1 MATWKKVIVSGSAI
15 SLLENDS
22 NYLSSTGGGI
32 ISASSVSSTA
42 QGEFTASFNGV
53 LTELDLGLTST
64 DDVQFNSVTASLQGN
79 VVGNVTGT
87 ADTASYVQFA
97 NIDGEIIATTA
108 SFVLS
113 DNVKFTNTDTAS
125 GTFQT
130 ATEFSASVVTRIV
143 GLEQGQYDLEFSGST
158 GNGVI
163 TDAETL
169 SILGGT
175 NVDTVAAGNNLTIN
189 LDDTISLSEVT
200 ASIVSASNGFVG
212 DLTGD
217 VTGNA
222 DTATT
227 SSYVA
232 ASSPSQGT
240 VRITGNDIDLGLQVA
255 DSPTF
260 DNLTLTGDLTV
271 QGTRT
276 ELNVANLN
284 VEDQFILLN
293 SGSATGD
300 VGIIFGGADTTG
312 INTGSAI
319 FYDDSDS
326 VFAYASAVAYDDN
339 TATNVSKLG
348 NIVELGSGGTH
359 DMAAATFQGVG
370 TILIDSADDIWIQ
383 TGA

>member
-1 MATWKKVIVSGSAI
+1 MATWKKVIVSGSDI
-15 SLLENDS
+15 SLLNNDS
-22 NYLSSTGGGI
+22 NYLSSTGAGI
-32 ISASSVSSTA
+32 ISASSVSSAA

-53 LTELDLGLTST
+53 DTNLVLGLTST

-108 SFVLS
+108 SFVSS
-113 DNVKFTNTDTAS
+113 DNVKFTNADTAS

-189 LDDTISLSEVT
+189 LDDTISLSQVT

-212 DLTGD
+212 DL
-217 VTGNA
+217 TGNA

-260 DNLTLTGDLTV
+260 DSLTLTGDLIV

-326 VFAYASAVAYDDN
+326 VFAYASDVAYDDN

-348 NIVELGSGGTH
+348 NIIETGSAGH
-359 DMAAATFQGVG
+359 HAMPAATFQGVG
-370 TILIDSADDIWIQ
+370 TVLVDNAEDIWIQ

>member
-1 MATWKKVIVSGSAI
+1 LDDNI
-15 SLLENDS
+15 SL
-22 NYLSSTGGGI
+22 T
-32 ISASSVSSTA
+32 
-42 QGEFTASFNGV
+42 Q
-53 LTELDLGLTST
+53 
-64 DDVQFNSVTASLQGN
+64 
-79 VVGNVTGT
+79 
-87 ADTASYVQFA
+87 
-97 NIDGEIIATTA
+97 
-108 SFVLS
+108 
-113 DNVKFTNTDTAS
+113 
-125 GTFQT
+125 
-130 ATEFSASVVTRIV
+130 
-143 GLEQGQYDLEFSGST
+143 
-158 GNGVI
+158 
-163 TDAETL
+163 
-169 SILGGT
+169 
-175 NVDTVAAGNNLTIN
+175 
-189 LDDTISLSEVT
+189 VT

-240 VRITGNDIDLGLQVA
+240 VRITGNDIDLGLQVD
-255 DSPTF
+255 DSPVFADLRLTG
-260 DNLTLTGDLTV
+260 NLTV
-271 QGTRT
+271 EGTRT

-300 VGIIFGGADTTG
+300 TGIIFGGADTTG

-326 VFAYASAVAYDDN
+326 VFAYGADVKYDDT
-339 TATNVSKLG
+339 TATAASKLG

-370 TILIDSADDIWIQ
+370 TILVDNAEDIWVQ

>member
-15 SLLENDS
+15 SLLDNDS

-32 ISASSVSSTA
+32 LSASAVSSTA
-42 QGEFTASFNGV
+42 QGEFTASFHGV

-64 DDVQFNSVTASLQGN
+64 DNVQFNSVTASLQGD
-79 VVGNVTGT
+79 VVGDLTG
-87 ADTASYVQFA
+87 TASYV
-97 NIDGEIIATTA
+97 DGDDVE
-108 SFVLS
+108 F
-113 DNVKFTNTDTAS
+113 NTS
-125 GTFQT
+125 GNGQT
-130 ATEFSASVVTRIV
+130 ATQFSASIQSRIL

-200 ASIVSASNGFVG
+200 ASIVSASSGFVG

-260 DNLTLTGDLTV
+260 TNLTLTGDLTV

-326 VFAYASAVAYDDN
+326 VFAYGADVKYDDT
-339 TATNVSKLG
+339 TATAASKLG
-348 NIVELGSGGTH
+348 NIVELASGGTH
-359 DMAAATFQGVG
+359 NMAAATFQGVG
-370 TILIDSADDIWIQ
+370 TILVDNAEDIWIQ

>member
-15 SLLENDS
+15 SLLDNDS

-32 ISASSVSSTA
+32 VSASAVSSTA

-79 VVGNVTGT
+79 VVGDLTGT

-108 SFVLS
+108 SFVAS
-113 DNVKFTNTDTAS
+113 DNVKFTNADTAS

-130 ATEFSASVVTRIV
+130 ATQFSASVVTRID

-175 NVDTVAAGNNLTIN
+175 NVDTVAAGNSLTIN
-189 LDDTISLSEVT
+189 LDDTISLSQVT

-212 DLTGD
+212 DL
-217 VTGNA
+217 TGNA

-240 VRITGNDIDLGLQVA
+240 VRITGNDIDLGLQVG
-255 DSPTF
+255 DSPVFADLRLTG
-260 DNLTLTGDLTV
+260 NLTV
-271 QGTRT
+271 EGTRT

-319 FYDDSDS
+319 FYDDSES
-326 VFAYASAVAYDDN
+326 VFAYGADVKYDDT
-339 TATNVSKLG
+339 TATAASKLG
-348 NIVELGSGGTH
+348 NIVELGTGGTH
-359 DMAAATFQGVG
+359 NMAGATFQGVG
-370 TILIDSADDIWIQ
+370 TILVDNADDIWIQ
-383 TGA
+383 VGA

>member
-22 NYLSSTGGGI
+22 NYLSSTGAGI

-64 DDVQFNSVTASLQGN
+64 DDVQFNSVTASFQGDVN
-79 VVGNVTGT
+79 GT
-87 ADTASYVQFA
+87 ADTASYV
-97 NIDGEIIATTA
+97 DG
-108 SFVLS
+108 
-113 DNVKFTNTDTAS
+113 DNVNFDATGN
-125 GTFQT
+125 GQT
-130 ATEFSASVVTRIV
+130 ATEFSSSIVTRIV

-158 GNGVI
+158 GDGVI
-163 TDAETL
+163 TDAEHL

-175 NVDTVAAGNNLTIN
+175 NVDTVAAGNSLTIN
-189 LDDTISLSEVT
+189 LDDTISLSQVT
-200 ASIVSASNGFVG
+200 ASIVSASNGFIG
-212 DLTGD
+212 DL
-217 VTGNA
+217 TGNA

-240 VRITGNDIDLGLQVA
+240 VRITGNDIDLGLQVD
-255 DSPTF
+255 DSPVFADLRLTG
-260 DNLTLTGDLTV
+260 NLTV
-271 QGTRT
+271 EGTRT
-276 ELNVANLN
+276 ELNVANLQ

-300 VGIIFGGADTTG
+300 VGIIFGGADSTD
-312 INTGSAI
+312 INSGSAI
-319 FYDDSDS
+319 FYDDSAA
-326 VFAYASAVAYDDN
+326 VFAYAQDVAYDDT
-339 TATNVSKLG
+339 TAEQVSKLG
-348 NIVELGSGGTH
+348 NIVELASGGTH
-359 DMAAATFQGVG
+359 DMAAADFQGVG
-370 TILIDSADDIWIQ
+370 TILVDNAEDIWIQ

>member
-53 LTELDLGLTST
+53 LTELDLGLTSN
-64 DDVQFNSVTASLQGN
+64 DDVQFNSVTASLQGD
-79 VVGNVTGT
+79 VVGDLTG
-87 ADTASYVQFA
+87 TASYV
-97 NIDGEIIATTA
+97 DGDDVE
-108 SFVLS
+108 F
-113 DNVKFTNTDTAS
+113 NTS
-125 GTFQT
+125 GNGQT
-130 ATEFSASVVTRIV
+130 ATEFSSSIVTRIT

-163 TDAETL
+163 TDLETL

-189 LDDTISLSEVT
+189 LDDAISLSQVT
-200 ASIVSASNGFVG
+200 ASIVSASDGFIG
-212 DLTGD
+212 DL
-217 VTGNA
+217 TGNA

-240 VRITGNDIDLGLQVA
+240 VRITGNDIDLGLQVD

-260 DNLTLTGDLTV
+260 DNLTLTGDLVV

-326 VFAYASAVAYDDN
+326 VFAYAADVKYDDN
-339 TATNVSKLG
+339 TAVNTSKLG
-348 NIVELGSGGTH
+348 NIIELAGAGTS
-359 DMAAATFQGVG
+359 DMAAADFQGVG
-370 TILIDSADDIWIQ
+370 TILVDNAEDIWIQ

>member
-1 MATWKKVIVSGSAI
+1 MATWKKVIVSGSDI
-15 SLLENDS
+15 SLLNNDS
-22 NYLSSTGGGI
+22 NYLSSTGAGI
-32 ISASSVSSTA
+32 ISASSVSSAA

-53 LTELDLGLTST
+53 DTNLVLGLTST

-108 SFVLS
+108 SFVSS
-113 DNVKFTNTDTAS
+113 DNVKFTNADTAS

-189 LDDTISLSEVT
+189 LDDTISLSQVT

-212 DLTGD
+212 DL
-217 VTGNA
+217 TGNA

-260 DNLTLTGDLTV
+260 DSLTLTGDLIV

-276 ELNVANLN
+276 ELNVANLQ

-319 FYDDSDS
+319 FYDDSEA
-326 VFAYASAVAYDDN
+326 VFAYASDVAHDDT

-359 DMAAATFQGVG
+359 NMAAATFQGVG
-370 TILIDSADDIWIQ
+370 TILVDNAEDIWIQ

>member
-15 SLLENDS
+15 SLLDNDS

-32 ISASSVSSTA
+32 ISASAVESTA

-53 LTELDLGLTST
+53 ATNLDLGLTST
-64 DDVQFNSVTASLQGN
+64 DNVQFNSVTASLQGD
-79 VVGNVTGT
+79 VVGDLTG
-87 ADTASYVQFA
+87 TASYV
-97 NIDGEIIATTA
+97 DGDDVE
-108 SFVLS
+108 F
-113 DNVKFTNTDTAS
+113 NTS
-125 GTFQT
+125 GNGQT
-130 ATEFSASVVTRIV
+130 ATAFSASIAGRIL
-143 GLEQGQYDLEFSGST
+143 GLEQWQYDLEFSGST

-175 NVDTVAAGNNLTIN
+175 NIDTVAAGNNLTIN
-189 LDDTISLSEVT
+189 LDDNISLTQVT
-200 ASIVSASNGFVG
+200 ASIVSASNGFIG

-240 VRITGNDIDLGLQVA
+240 VRITGNDIDLGLQVD

-260 DNLTLTGDLTV
+260 DNLTLTGDLVV

-326 VFAYASAVAYDDN
+326 VFAYAADVKYDDT
-339 TATNVSKLG
+339 TATNTSKLG

-370 TILIDSADDIWIQ
+370 TILVDNAQDIWIQ

>member
-1 MATWKKVIVSGSAI
+1 MATWKKVIVSGSGI
-15 SLLENDS
+15 SLLDNDA

-32 ISASSVSSTA
+32 ISASAVSSTL
-42 QGEFTASFNGV
+42 QGEFTSSINGV
-53 LTELDLGLTST
+53 ATNLDLGLTST
-64 DDVQFNSVTASLQGN
+64 DDVQFNSVTASLEGD
-79 VVGNVTGT
+79 VVGDLTG
-87 ADTASYVQFA
+87 TASYV
-97 NIDGEIIATTA
+97 DGDDVEFNTSGNGQSATA
-108 SFVLS
+108 
-113 DNVKFTNTDTAS
+113 
-125 GTFQT
+125 
-130 ATEFSASVVTRIV
+130 FSASISGRIL

-158 GNGVI
+158 GDGVI
-163 TDAETL
+163 TDAEHL

-175 NVDTVAAGNNLTIN
+175 NVDTVAAGNSLTIN

-227 SSYVA
+227 SSYVV

-240 VRITGNDIDLGLQVA
+240 VRITGNDIDLGLQTA

-260 DNLTLTGDLTV
+260 DSLTLTGDLVV

-300 VGIIFGGADTTG
+300 VGIIFGGTDGASV
-312 INTGSAI
+312 NSGSAI
-319 FYDDSDS
+319 FFDDDEGTFS
-326 VFAYASAVAYDDN
+326 YASDVKFDDN
-339 TATNVSKLG
+339 TAATVSKLG
-348 NIVELGSGGTH
+348 NIVEMGGAGSYN
-359 DMAAATFQGVG
+359 MAAATFQGVG
-370 TILIDSADDIWIQ
+370 TIAVDNAEDIWIQ

>member
-1 MATWKKVIVSGSAI
+1 MATWKKVIVSGSDI
-15 SLLENDS
+15 SLLNNDS
-22 NYLSSTGGGI
+22 NYLSSTGAGI
-32 ISASSVSSTA
+32 ISASSVSSAA

-53 LTELDLGLTST
+53 DTNLVLGLTST

-108 SFVLS
+108 SFVSS
-113 DNVKFTNTDTAS
+113 DNVKFTNTDTAA

-130 ATEFSASVVTRIV
+130 ATEFSASISGRIL

-189 LDDTISLSEVT
+189 LDDTISLSQVT

-212 DLTGD
+212 DL
-217 VTGNA
+217 TGNA

-260 DNLTLTGDLTV
+260 DTLTLTGDLIV

-319 FYDDSDS
+319 FYDDSDA
-326 VFAYASAVAYDDN
+326 VFAYASDVKYDDN

-370 TILIDSADDIWIQ
+370 TILVDNAEDIWIQ